1 MVELEMRVEKQRI
14 LNYLIIRRLDLGM
27 VNHVLK
33 CRIAV
38 DHKFFI
44 NEEELRVLDGVDIGL

>member
-1 MVELEMRVEKQRI
+1 MRVEKQRI